1 MITRILLLKKLL
13 VILPFAVV
21 DAGYDY
27 DDFLEAPPDAIDIG
41 EFSEG
46 LLPKSVELAVR
57 IKPQDSH

>member
-1 MITRILLLKKLL
+1 MMI
-13 VILPFAVV
+13 
-21 DAGYDY
+21 
-27 DDFLEAPPDAIDIG
+27 FLEAPPDAIDKG